1 MITLA
6 TCFTVTRL
14 GIRCYK
20 RRFWLIED
28 VTVCLAWACFTAMSI
43 GYICVTPAVYRI
55 AAVGNGEIAPYPTLK
70 QDSEYLVK
78 IFFPNTLLLWTTL
91 WLVKFALLLQCRRLV
106 DRLPTHIRIWKCI
119 VGFAALVYVGCVISE
134 FTSCR
139 SLHDWFTFGMCQT
152 ERDARA
158 SVISLF
164 YSFAVDIVTDL
175 MIMLFPLPT
184 LWKLKMSP
192 LRKYSIMAIFGVGT
206 ICIVTSIV
214 RVAQIRSKSGSKQ
227 PSPSW
232 LELWA
237 MVEAA
242 VAVVVACLPSF
253 GLLLPSVKPS
263 RAGYSSSFSQSKSGH
278 RHKLEREGIALRSRS
293 SHHGLHE
300 PVIEG
305 NASRERL
312 KTCSRSGVLVT
323 TTLNVEEPP
332 DAAEGC
338 SYHKTTLPEHQA
350 CQIV

>member
-1 MITLA
+1 M
-6 TCFTVTRL
+6 
-14 GIRCYK
+14 
-20 RRFWLIED
+20 
-28 VTVCLAWACFTAMSI
+28 
-43 GYICVTPAVYRI
+43 AV
-55 AAVGNGEIAPYPTLK
+55 
-70 QDSEYLVK
+70 
-78 IFFPNTLLLWTTL
+78 
-91 WLVKFALLLQCRRLV
+91 
-106 DRLPTHIRIWKCI
+106 
-119 VGFAALVYVGCVISE
+119 
-134 FTSCR
+134 
-139 SLHDWFTFGMCQT
+139 
-152 ERDARA
+152 
-158 SVISLF
+158 
-164 YSFAVDIVTDL
+164 
-175 MIMLFPLPT
+175 
-184 LWKLKMSP
+184 
-192 LRKYSIMAIFGVGT
+192 FGVGT

-338 SYHKTTLPEHQA
+338 SYHKTLPEHQA